1 MEHNPK
7 LAVEMARRDGRP
19 PFQRSRIDEVLV
31 VAGVATDRTPA
42 GVSGPRRID
51 RTVGREGVLQHGS
64 IGVERRDREP
74 LNLPVVIEGPQLS
87 ASGAKGQ
94 AAALASSGVNGPP
107 CSASDICEARLRCS

>member
-7 LAVEMARRDGRP
+7 LAFEMARRDGRP

-51 RTVGREGVLQHGS
+51 RTVGSECLLQHGS

-74 LNLPVVIEGPQLS
+74 LNLPVVVEGPQLS
-87 ASGAKGQ
+87 GLRSKGPGREGVGLLGGERP
-94 AAALASSGVNGPP
+94 ALFGERHLRS
-107 CSASDICEARLRCS
+107 EA